1 MGFLNAK
8 QQQTKNTHPKDNKT
22 HRTHVWV
29 AWARAMFYKSLEIM
43 LNTYT
48 FLKFTAGLT
57 VRHRLTA
64 THCWFCAIINNR
76 NRVHR
81 PPDNFPRPIRSIH
94 GVRSVARPW
103 RPCPRK
109 GRVPC
114 HCRVDISTLL
124 SLPESQSLLPT
135 DNFARVVEVCKPLG
149 EPMISAN
156 VAFLG
161 SPVQDAPKQGEM
173 VRNALIQELGKDF
186 EISVEPKWVR
196 ILPIGQG
203 GYYWEWMVTI
213 RRQ

>member
-1 MGFLNAK
+1 MGCAASRDRGDLV
-8 QQQTKNTHPKDNKT
+8 QEKDG
-22 HRTHVWV
+22 
-29 AWARAMFYKSLEIM
+29 SLVIVGS
-43 LNTYT
+43 T
-48 FLKFTAGLT
+48 FPLYWG
-57 VRHRLTA
+57 
-64 THCWFCAIINNR
+64 
-76 NRVHR
+76 
-81 PPDNFPRPIRSIH
+81 
-94 GVRSVARPW
+94 
-103 RPCPRK
+103 
-109 GRVPC
+109 
-114 HCRVDISTLL
+114 L
-124 SLPESQSLLPT
+124 SLPESQSLLPA

-196 ILPIGQG
+196 IFPIGRG